1 MSFVDICI
9 VAVII
14 RVITNNA
21 ETNRKVIE
29 PLWINNTI

>member
-1 MSFVDICI
+1 MPLDANKYYKMSFVYICI

-21 ETNRKVIE
+21 ETNKC
-29 PLWINNTI
+29 